1 MKITIGYL
9 YSDLLNLYGDE
20 GNIKALKYHLEEQDV
35 KVEIKYM
42 TIGDKKDFKDI
53 DFLYIGS
60 GTEHNIILAL
70 EDLKE
75 DKDKIKE
82 YLDSNKI
89 LLSTGNSIELFG
101 NYIITNKKIKA
112 LGLIDYVCMHQD
124 RIVKDVK
131 AKTDIVND
139 EIIGFENHDGK
150 NLSMNEDLFNEGSF
164 YGGYIIGPILVRN
177 PELCSLFVHKLI
189 DSKEKDF
196 EYKDEDYEYEKEAY
210 KKAVEII

>member
-20 GNIKALKYHLEEQDV
+20 GNIKALKYHLEEQNV

-42 TIGDKKDFKDI
+42 TIGDKKDFSDI

-60 GTEHNIILAL
+60 GTENNIILAL
-70 EDLKE
+70 EDLKN

-82 YLDSNKI
+82 YLNDNKI
-89 LLSTGNSIELFG
+89 FLSTGNSIELFG

-124 RIVKDVK
+124 RIVKDIK
-131 AKTDIVND
+131 YKTDMVND

-150 NLSMNEDLFNEGSF
+150 NLSMNEDFFNEGSF
-164 YGGYIIGPILVRN
+164 YGGYVIGPILVRN
-177 PELCSLFVHKLI
+177 PDLCSLFVHKLI

-196 EYKDEDYEYEKEAY
+196 KYGEEDYEFEKEAY

>member
-1 MKITIGYL
+1 MKITIGFL
-9 YSDLLNLYGDE
+9 YYDLLNLYGDE
-20 GNIKALKYHLEEQDV
+20 GNIKALKYHLEEQNI

-42 TIGDKKDFKDI
+42 TLNDKKDFKDV

-60 GTEHNIILAL
+60 GTEKNILLAL
-70 EDLKE
+70 NDLMK

-82 YLDSNKI
+82 YLKDNKI
-89 LLSTGNSIELFG
+89 LFSTGNSVELFG
-101 NYIITNKKIKA
+101 NYIIINKKIKA

-131 AKTDIVND
+131 TKTDLVED

-150 NLSMNEDLFNEGSF
+150 NISTNEDIFNEGSF
-164 YGGYIIGPILVRN
+164 YGSYIIGPILVRN

-189 DSKEKDF
+189 DNKEKDF
-196 EYKDEDYEYEKEAY
+196 EYKEEDYEYEKEAY

>member
-9 YSDLLNLYGDE
+9 YNDLLNLYGDE
-20 GNIKALKYHLEEQDV
+20 GNIKALKYHLEEQGV
-35 KVEIKYM
+35 NVEIKYM
-42 TIGDKKDFKDI
+42 SVGDKKDFNV

-60 GTEHNIILAL
+60 GTENNILVAL
-70 EDLKE
+70 EDLKQ
-75 DKDKIKE
+75 DKEKLKE

-89 LLSTGNSIELFG
+89 LLSTGNSVELFG
-101 NYIITNKKIKA
+101 NYLIINKKIKA

-131 AKTDIVND
+131 VKTDLVED
-139 EIIGFENHDGK
+139 EIIGFENHSGK
-150 NLSMNEDLFNEGSF
+150 NISTNEDIFNEGSF
-164 YGGYIIGPILVRN
+164 YGSYIIGPILVRN

-196 EYKDEDYEYEKEAY
+196 KYGEEDYEFEKEAY
-210 KKAVEII
+210 KKAVKII